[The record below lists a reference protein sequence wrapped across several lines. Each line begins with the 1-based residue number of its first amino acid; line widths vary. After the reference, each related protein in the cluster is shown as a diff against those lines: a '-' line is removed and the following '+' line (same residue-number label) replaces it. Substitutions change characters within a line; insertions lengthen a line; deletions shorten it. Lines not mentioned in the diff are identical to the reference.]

1 MHSICRMFDVKYY
14 MHKKFF
20 ISFSSIPILSM
31 HLKIVRL
38 NNLPRRRLKY
48 QEVRTQM
55 ERKAICRK
63 EEKVKKKEK
72 EKEKEEE

>member
-14 MHKKFF
+14 MHKNFF

-48 QEVRTQM
+48 QEVRRQM
-55 ERKAICRK
+55 ERKAICGK
-63 EEKVKKKEK
+63 EEKVKM
-72 EKEKEEE
+72 EKEEEKEEE